1 MEILTHA
8 LSAIWQVLVV
18 GLLLGAGLPA
28 LFALGMLSLS
38 SGRMAGSDGH
48 LRSDAPPVTA
58 LGKIGA
64 IVCFGLVVAV
74 ATFGLAVIVFGD
86 DAITAAARLLGG

>member
-8 LSAIWQVLVV
+8 FAAIWQVLVV
-18 GLLLGAGLPA
+18 GLVLGAGLPA

-38 SGRMAGSDGH
+38 RGRMAGTDGH
-48 LRSDAPPVTA
+48 LRSDAPPVSS

-64 IVCFGLVVAV
+64 VVCFGLVVLTAL
-74 ATFGLAVIVFGD
+74 FGIAVIVFGD
-86 DAITAAARLLGG
+86 DAIGAAMRVLR

>member
-8 LSAIWQVLVV
+8 FSAIWQVFVV

-38 SGRMAGSDGH
+38 SGRMAGADGH
-48 LRSDAPPVTA
+48 LRPDAPPASA

-64 IVCFGLVVAV
+64 IVCFGLVVA
-74 ATFGLAVIVFGD
+74 AAAFGLVVIVFGD
-86 DAITAAARLLGG
+86 DALAAAARLLFG